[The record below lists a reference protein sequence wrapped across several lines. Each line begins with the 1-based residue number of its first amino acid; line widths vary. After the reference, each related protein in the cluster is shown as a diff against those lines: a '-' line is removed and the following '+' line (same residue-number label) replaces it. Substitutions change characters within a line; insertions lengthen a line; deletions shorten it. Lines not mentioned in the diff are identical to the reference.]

1 MLIQVAHL
9 LHTHHPLEVIAT
21 VLAEDLTMEA
31 VAAAA
36 AAAEVVEEEAAG
48 DTKVSCFDATS
59 EFQML
64 QLIDPFFFFTLSQLI
79 PSQHL
84 IAMYIKLQLLHHMYH
99 QNDHPII
106 ILWCL
111 LPSHPYLTLM

>member
-36 AAAEVVEEEAAG
+36 AAAAEVVVEEVAG
-48 DTKVSCFDATS
+48 DTKVSYFDATS

-64 QLIDPFFFFTLSQLI
+64 PLIDFF
-79 PSQHL
+79 
-84 IAMYIKLQLLHHMYH
+84 
-99 QNDHPII
+99 
-106 ILWCL
+106 L
-111 LPSHPYLTLM
+111 LPSPSPSYPSTL

>member
-21 VLAEDLTMEA
+21 ALAEDLTMEA
-31 VAAAA
+31 VAAA

-48 DTKVSCFDATS
+48 DTKVSYFDATS

-64 QLIDPFFFFTLSQLI
+64 QLIDFFF
-79 PSQHL
+79 
-84 IAMYIKLQLLHHMYH
+84 
-99 QNDHPII
+99 
-106 ILWCL
+106 
-111 LPSHPYLTLM
+111 